1 MIRNA
6 RIIDPSANADFHGD
20 ILIESGRIEAVEPVL
35 PVELDAL
42 AIDAADKWVFPG
54 LIDMHVHLRI
64 PGGEDSET
72 IETGLRAAIAGGIT
86 TVGVMPNTAPP
97 VDSPQM
103 VSDLISAASSLNL
116 ACVIP
121 VPCVTRGRAG
131 ERLVDFHELHE
142 TGATAFSDDGSPV
155 HDSGL
160 LLQALKTV
168 SEFDG
173 VIIEHPEVMEL
184 SGGSINQGLIARKL
198 GVSGIPECAET
209 VDVARCLEIAMSF
222 AGHLHLTHLSVPRSI
237 ELVRS
242 DCFQS
247 AEVTVDV
254 TPHHLILDE
263 NAILE
268 HESQA
273 KMNPPLRSCESRSRL
288 LALVKKGMVDAIA
301 SDHAP
306 HAMILKHKSLKDAAF
321 GITGLE
327 TLLPLVIEVL
337 YTESGMPLLQ
347 ILSLLTKGPA
357 RILRIPE
364 PGLAVGDKADIVL
377 YNPNIEYSL
386 CETGTFSKSE
396 NTPFF
401 HRKLKGRVAAVWMG
415 RLIYRD
421 DQFA

>member
-1 MIRNA
+1 M
-6 RIIDPSANADFHGD
+6 NADFHGD

-35 PVELDAL
+35 PVELDAI
-42 AIDAADKWVFPG
+42 AVDAADKWVFPG
-54 LIDMHVHLRI
+54 LVDLHVHLRI

-72 IETGLRAAIAGGIT
+72 IETGLKAAIAGGVT
-86 TVGVMPNTAPP
+86 TVGAMPNTDPP
-97 VDSPQM
+97 IDSPQR
-103 VSDLISAASSLNL
+103 VSDLISAASRLDL
-116 ACVIP
+116 ARVIP

-131 ERLVDFHELHE
+131 ERLVDFHKLHE
-142 TGATAFSDDGSPV
+142 AGVAAFSDDGSPV

-160 LLQALKTV
+160 LLQAMKTV

-184 SGGSINQGLIARKL
+184 SGGSINQGVIAGKL
-198 GVSGIPECAET
+198 GISGIPDCAET
-209 VDVARCLEIAMSF
+209 VDVARCLEIANSCP
-222 AGHLHLTHLSVPRSI
+222 GHLHLTHLSVPRSI

-247 AEVTVDV
+247 ARVTVDV

-263 NAILE
+263 TAVLE
-268 HESQA
+268 HESMA
-273 KMNPPLRSCESRSRL
+273 KMNPPLRTCESRSRL
-288 LALVKKGMVDAIA
+288 LALVKSGMVDAIA

-306 HAMILKHKSLKDAAF
+306 HTMVMKRKSLKDAAF

-327 TLLPLVIEVL
+327 TLLPLVIEAL

-357 RILRIPE
+357 QILRIPE
-364 PGLAVGDKADIVL
+364 PGLAVGDKTDIVL
-377 YNPNIEYSL
+377 YNPDIEYSL
-386 CETGTFSKSE
+386 CETGTFSKSK

-401 HRKLKGRVAAVWMG
+401 HRKLKGRVEAVWME

-421 DQFA
+421 GQFA